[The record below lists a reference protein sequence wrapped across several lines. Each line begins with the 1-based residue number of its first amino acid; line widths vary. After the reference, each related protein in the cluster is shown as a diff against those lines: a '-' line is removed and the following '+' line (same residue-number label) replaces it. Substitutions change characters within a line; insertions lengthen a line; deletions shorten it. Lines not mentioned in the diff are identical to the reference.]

1 MRALPAKKYLLRE
14 TTFPM
19 KILMVTM
26 AMNIGG
32 AETHI
37 LELCRELHRRG
48 HDVTLASFGG
58 VYAEELTAL
67 GVHHVTLPLHTKN
80 PASVVA
86 SYNGLARLIR
96 GGGFDLVHAHA
107 RIPAF
112 ICGLLCDRM
121 KFRFVTTAH
130 LNFSMNA
137 LWRRISRWGGRV
149 MAVSDD
155 IADYLVNEYGY
166 PREKIHLTINGIDT
180 EKFSPDVPT
189 DALLD
194 SLDLDKTH
202 RRIVYISRLDA
213 DRADPAYRLL
223 EAAPDIAK
231 TFPDTDILIVG
242 GGTELDTLRA
252 MADNVNKT
260 VGRNLVTMTG
270 AVSNINEYA
279 AAATVFVGVSRSVLE
294 AMSAAKPV
302 IVAGGQGALGI
313 FDETK
318 TVPAVD
324 TNFCC
329 RGFALADAGTLYG
342 WIADCLSRPATE
354 LAKMGD
360 FNRAFVMENYTAS
373 RMAADYEA
381 MYEAAMAAPVP
392 YNGNAD
398 VVVSGYYG
406 FGNLGDESLLDVI
419 ASSLAEEIPGV
430 KIAALTRHPKKD
442 AKRTGLRC
450 VSRFNIPAVWRTI
463 RGAKLFLSG
472 GGSLLQDSTSRRSL
486 KYYAGVIGIA
496 ESCGVHSYIYANGI
510 GPVRDT
516 ANRKLTAKVVN
527 RATEVSV
534 RDADSAEELHRIGVT
549 RENIRVTAD
558 PAFLIHP
565 YGERRLA
572 RTMERNGMKEDF
584 FAVSLRPEV
593 RKSGDV
599 SPFRTAEELVETC
612 AAITERYGLVPYVIP
627 MQTAQDSEIC
637 RHFVETYDERMKKS
651 GKQALL
657 YTPENAPELIGVLS
671 KAAFVIGMRLHA
683 IIFASSAEVPVV
695 GLAYDPKVSSMM
707 KALGQ
712 PFVVE
717 LATSSDIG
725 GETLACVEKIQ
736 ANREDIGRSLAEKA
750 AEMRK
755 RCREDLAVAKSLMRK
770 E

>member
-1 MRALPAKKYLLRE
+1 
-14 TTFPM
+14 
-19 KILMVTM
+19 
-26 AMNIGG
+26 MNIGG

-37 LELCRELHRRG
+37 LELCRELNRRG
-48 HDVTLASFGG
+48 HDITLASFGG
-58 VYAEELTAL
+58 VYADELVSL
-67 GVHHVTLPLHTKN
+67 GVKHVKLPLHTKQ
-80 PASVVA
+80 PASVMT
-86 SYNGLARLIR
+86 SYNGLYRLIR
-96 GGGFDLVHAHA
+96 DGGFDLVHAHA

-137 LWRRISRWGGRV
+137 LWRRISRWGERV

-166 PREKIHLTINGIDT
+166 PRDKIYLTINGIDT
-180 EKFSPDVPT
+180 LKFSPDVPCG
-189 DALLD
+189 ALLD
-194 SLDLDKTH
+194 SLGLDKNR

-213 DRADPAYRLL
+213 DRADPAYRLI
-223 EAAPDIAK
+223 EIAPKIAEN
-231 TFPDTDILIVG
+231 FPDTDIIVVG
-242 GGTELDTLRA
+242 GGTEFDTLRA
-252 MADNVNKT
+252 MADKVNKD

-318 TVPAVD
+318 TGPAVD

-329 RGFALADAGTLYG
+329 RGFDLADGGTLYG
-342 WIADCLSRPATE
+342 WIADCLNRSAEE
-354 LAKMGD
+354 LAKMGE
-360 FNRAFVMENYTAS
+360 FNRTFVLDHYTAA

-381 MYEAAMAAPVP
+381 MYRAALAAPVP
-392 YNGNAD
+392 FRGKAD

-419 ASSLAEEIPGV
+419 ASTLAEEIPGV
-430 KIAALTRHPKKD
+430 KIAALTRHPKED

-463 RGAKLFLSG
+463 RGAKLLLSG

-486 KYYAGVIGIA
+486 KYYAGVIGLA
-496 ESCGVHSYIYANGI
+496 EACGVNSYIYANGI
-510 GPVRDT
+510 GPVRD
-516 ANRKLTAKVVN
+516 ASNRKLTANVVD

-534 RDADSAEELHRIGVT
+534 RDADSADELRRIGMT
-549 RENIRVTAD
+549 RESIRVTAD
-558 PAFLIHP
+558 PAFMIKP
-565 YGERRLA
+565 YDERRLA
-572 RTMERNGMKEDF
+572 RTMERIGVKSGF
-584 FAVSLRPEV
+584 FAVSLRPLV
-593 RKSGDV
+593 AVQKSADSSAIRLRMADEMVG
-599 SPFRTAEELVETC
+599 TC
-612 AAITERYGLVPYVIP
+612 AKITETFGLVPFVIP

-637 RHFVETYDERMKKS
+637 TYFVEKYDERMKKYT
-651 GKQALL
+651 GGEYTALL
-657 YTPENAPELIGVLS
+657 YRPENAPELIGVLS

-695 GLAYDPKVSSMM
+695 GLAYDPKVSSIM

-712 PFVVE
+712 PFVVN
-717 LATSSDIG
+717 LGTSPDIG
-725 GETLACVEKIQ
+725 GETFACVERIME
-736 ANREDIGRSLAEKA
+736 NRDEIGRGLASRA
-750 AEMRK
+750 AEMRE
-755 RCREDLAVAKSLMRK
+755 RCREDLKVAHRLVEK
-770 E
+770 